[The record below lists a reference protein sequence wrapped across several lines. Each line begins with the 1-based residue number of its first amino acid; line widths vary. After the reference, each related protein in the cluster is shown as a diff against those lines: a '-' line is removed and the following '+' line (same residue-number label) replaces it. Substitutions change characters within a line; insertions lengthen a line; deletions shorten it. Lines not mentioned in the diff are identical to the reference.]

1 MLADI
6 FSPSKGMRG
15 VLSVKALVLFF
26 SIGTA
31 MLFGT
36 LVVTTIMHRSFQG
49 SAGPLVDI
57 AKFLGR
63 NESSID
69 PALPRAENAEQRHFS
84 WWYQGKTYAL
94 DVTLYAS
101 HYRFYRALPTGIPML
116 NQKAGQD
123 RVWWQE
129 LNGLFV
135 APIEGDRI
143 FMDLAYALR
152 VLGEKNQLTDD
163 QIIEL
168 VAAFVQ
174 SIPYDQAKTDRRTR
188 GQSGITEKTTY
199 PYEVLYNQIG
209 VCQDKSY
216 LAYRLLQELGVG
228 VSIFLFPDPKDD
240 HMAVG
245 IRCPKLY
252 ANYDTEYCFFETTG
266 PGNIIGI
273 IPELMPESRIA
284 TSRIEISDAQAGQS
298 ANRYQTLGRVEILNE
313 LPGKEYA
320 GILKTIKTRDT
331 LEQWRK
337 MIAEHQQDLLSQ
349 SVHIA
354 KIEAVMKRD
363 ADELERLKQK
373 GRYEQYNTLARRYN
387 QLADDL
393 ERLVEQYNT
402 LVKTSNDL
410 VRQYNTES
418 KMFYNG

>member
-1 MLADI
+1 M
-6 FSPSKGMRG
+6 
-15 VLSVKALVLFF
+15 
-26 SIGTA
+26 
-31 MLFGT
+31 
-36 LVVTTIMHRSFQG
+36 
-49 SAGPLVDI
+49 
-57 AKFLGR
+57 
-63 NESSID
+63 
-69 PALPRAENAEQRHFS
+69 
-84 WWYQGKTYAL
+84 
-94 DVTLYAS
+94 
-101 HYRFYRALPTGIPML
+101 
-116 NQKAGQD
+116 
-123 RVWWQE
+123 
-129 LNGLFV
+129 

-199 PYEVLYNQIG
+199 PYEVLYDQIG

-266 PGNIIGI
+266 PGNKIGI
-273 IPELMPESRIA
+273 IPELIPESRIE
-284 TSRIEISDAQAGQS
+284 TSRIEIGDAQASQS
-298 ANRYQTLGRVEILNE
+298 ENRYQALGRVEILNE
-313 LPGKEYA
+313 FPGKEYT
-320 GILKTIKTRDT
+320 GIPQTIKTRDT
-331 LEQWRK
+331 LERWRK
-337 MIAEHQQDLLSQ
+337 TISEYKQDLLSQ
-349 SVHIA
+349 SVRIA
-354 KIEAVMKRD
+354 NTEAVLKRD
-363 ADELERLKQK
+363 AAELERLKQK

-387 QLADDL
+387 QSVDDL
-393 ERLVEQYNT
+393 ERWVERYNT

-418 KMFYNG
+418 KMFYDR